1 MPASPPLPTGDE
13 LLARLD
19 RLPMAKPHRRLM
31 LQGGLGYLFE
41 AYDAVLLGY
50 AASAVVALWSIESA
64 LAGWLLAS
72 VFIGYLIGALIAG
85 VLADRIGRRRVL
97 MYALLVYVVF
107 TLVAATASSPGELIL
122 WRVLSGIGVGAE
134 ATMIVPY
141 VSEFLPTRNRGRSIG
156 NTMMFLGF
164 GYVLAGL
171 TAVAVISPQPE
182 PGWRIACV
190 ICVAPVLL
198 LLWWRRTLVESPR
211 FLISQGRIAE
221 ATEVVERFERETAAT
236 GATLPPVPE
245 TSGGEPRTSAPK
257 RNALRQLA
265 TLWAP
270 GLAGRTAVVCVLWFA
285 IQATHYGY
293 GTWLPTLLVLKGFT
307 ISKSFAFALASAVAQ
322 IPGYYTAA
330 AISERLDRKWTIVVF
345 LGGSVACATGLGTA
359 GDDVSIFCF
368 TVALSFFM
376 NGVAGPLYAYTA
388 EIYPTALRATG
399 MGLASA
405 TARVGAI
412 LAPVAI
418 GYLYS
423 DLGFGGVFGMLC
435 GLLVIGAVVLAAFGL
450 RTAGRS
456 LEALQTTTP
465 EPDDAVSRKP

>member
-1 MPASPPLPTGDE
+1 MTASAPLPTGTE

-19 RLPMAKPHRRLM
+19 RLPVGKPHRRLM

-41 AYDAVLLGY
+41 SYDAVLLGY
-50 AASAVVALWSIESA
+50 AASTVVALWKVESG

-72 VFIGYLIGALIAG
+72 VFIGYLIGALAAG
-85 VLADRIGRRRVL
+85 LLAGRIGRRRVL
-97 MYALLVYVVF
+97 MYALLVYVAF
-107 TLVAATASSPGELIL
+107 TLVAATATSPGELIL
-122 WRVLSGIGVGAE
+122 WRILSGIGVGAE

-141 VSEFLPTRNRGRSIG
+141 ISEFLPARNRGRNIG
-156 NTMMFLGF
+156 NTMVFLGF
-164 GYVLAGL
+164 GYILAGL
-171 TAVAVISPQPE
+171 TAVTVISPSPE

-221 ATEVVERFERETAAT
+221 ATEIVERFEREIAARQE
-236 GATLPPVPE
+236 LPPVPE
-245 TSGGEPRTSAPK
+245 VVEPAAKPAPSRRSAI
-257 RNALRQLA
+257 RQFA
-265 TLWAP
+265 ALWAP

-322 IPGYYTAA
+322 VPGYYVAA

-345 LGGSVACATGLGTA
+345 LCCSIGCAAGLGTA
-359 GDDVSIFCF
+359 TDDVAIFCF

-376 NGVAGPLYAYTA
+376 NGVAGPLYAYTS
-388 EIYPTALRATG
+388 EIYPTETRATG

-412 LAPVAI
+412 MAPVAI
-418 GYLYS
+418 GYLYA
-423 DLGFGGVFGMLC
+423 DIGFGGVFAVLC
-435 GLLVIGAVVLAAFGL
+435 GLLLLGALVLAVAGL

-456 LEALQTTTP
+456 LESLHDQPASRAR
-465 EPDDAVSRKP
+465 DDQPA